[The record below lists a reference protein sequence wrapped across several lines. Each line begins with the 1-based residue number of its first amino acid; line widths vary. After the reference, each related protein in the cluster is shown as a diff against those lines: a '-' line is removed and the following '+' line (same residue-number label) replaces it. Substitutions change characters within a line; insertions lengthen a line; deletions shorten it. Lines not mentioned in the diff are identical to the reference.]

1 MKATQLPR
9 SILVPVLD
17 GDISEAALA
26 RGRSMLAASDAR
38 LVLLHIERKPEPGN
52 ESTQERS
59 HLDDAHPLRWR
70 QLAKAAHPGR
80 VFVEVLEGDPARI
93 IPVEAER
100 FHSDAILL
108 DRSLEAPAFPVT
120 ARTTSLSPPPQEAQ
134 C

>member
-1 MKATQLPR
+1 MQSAQPLR

-26 RGRSMLAASDAR
+26 RGRSMLVASDAR
-38 LVLLHIERKPEPGN
+38 LVLLHIVRKPEPG
-52 ESTQERS
+52 EASHARS
-59 HLDDAHPLRWR
+59 HLDDARPLRWR
-70 QLAKAAHPGR
+70 QLARAAHPGR
-80 VFVEVLEGDPARI
+80 VFVEALEGDPAQI

-108 DRSLEAPAFPVT
+108 DRSVDTPPFPAT
-120 ARTTSLSPPPQEAQ
+120 GHTTPLSLPPQEAL